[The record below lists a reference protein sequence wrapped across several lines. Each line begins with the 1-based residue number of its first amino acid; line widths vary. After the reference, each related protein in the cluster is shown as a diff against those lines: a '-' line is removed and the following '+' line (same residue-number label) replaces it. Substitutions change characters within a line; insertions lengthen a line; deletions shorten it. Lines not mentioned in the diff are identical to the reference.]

1 MKTVIAY
8 ATTETFQLLVSA
20 ATIARV
26 FEDNDQDYT
35 FAASDISFDLT
46 DAQEVYDLV
55 LAGVEVF
62 IEIKDGDDSKFYG
75 TLQQEG
81 AEYDP
86 ETEIYTITAVH
97 ISKKIFDA
105 LSIVPYP
112 YGEFPATMDFDIN
125 QLQAMTGCDI
135 VVDAQVFSPYVIQGS
150 ALPVSTP
157 STQYFVRDFLI
168 DMAKHHRAIV
178 HVADELSSN
187 GKYQIVFESETIK
200 EAIVNSGY
208 DSLIAVYKE
217 DSRNPQF
224 DCVIFPCF
232 LRYIYTGDYG
242 WDWTKNCYVLY
253 TRTGITL
260 MNGFAEE
267 DTLGMRFGLRSM
279 ESDIA
284 LQFLRAGDAV
294 TVPNNCLDL
303 RVPAGAYGSAFPAA
317 FPFKS
322 IPTFVFL
329 DNSSTWQGES
339 PDQ

>member
-8 ATTETFQLLVSA
+8 TTTETFQLLVSA

-125 QLQAMTGCDI
+125 QLQAMTGC
-135 VVDAQVFSPYVIQGS
+135 
-150 ALPVSTP
+150 
-157 STQYFVRDFLI
+157 
-168 DMAKHHRAIV
+168 
-178 HVADELSSN
+178 E
-187 GKYQIVFESETIK
+187 
-200 EAIVNSGY
+200 
-208 DSLIAVYKE
+208 
-217 DSRNPQF
+217 
-224 DCVIFPCF
+224 IF
-232 LRYIYTGDYG
+232 
-242 WDWTKNCYVLY
+242 
-253 TRTGITL
+253 
-260 MNGFAEE
+260 
-267 DTLGMRFGLRSM
+267 
-279 ESDIA
+279 
-284 LQFLRAGDAV
+284 
-294 TVPNNCLDL
+294 
-303 RVPAGAYGSAFPAA
+303 
-317 FPFKS
+317 
-322 IPTFVFL
+322 
-329 DNSSTWQGES
+329 
-339 PDQ
+339 